1 MKYCITY
8 ILFFLMCNS
17 LHANHVNNFVFFK
30 PTHHYIQY
38 TGRIDFADENTP
50 RFWQPGV
57 YITTSFIGDSCGV
70 ILQDQMRWGTNHNY
84 IEIVIDEVATRIRLK
99 TNRDTIWTIPQSP
112 KKIHTITIY
121 KNTEANI
128 GYMELVGFLCKQ
140 LHKPNKKPKLK
151 IECIGN
157 SITCGTGSDVSEI
170 ACRQG
175 VWHDQHNA
183 YLSYGALV
191 ARNLDAQFHLSS
203 VSGIGLMRS
212 CCNLKI
218 TMPQMFDKINLY
230 DGDKTWDFKNYQPNI
245 VTICLGQ
252 NDGIVDSASFSNHYF
267 NFIQYLRKAYPNA
280 QFICMSSPMAHLEL
294 FNFQKNNIQ
303 ALVKKINQLG
313 DNKVSCYFF
322 SKQYHLGCDGHP
334 SIEEHQMIA
343 NELIQFIQKK
353 LTTIKF

>member
-8 ILFFLMCNS
+8 ILFFLMS
-17 LHANHVNNFVFFK
+17 DTLHATHVSDFVFFK

-38 TGRIDFADENTP
+38 TGRIDFTDVNTP

-70 ILQDQMRWGTNHNY
+70 VLQDQMRWGTNHNY
-84 IEIVIDEVATRIRLK
+84 IEIVIDEVATRVRLK
-99 TNRDTIWTIPQSP
+99 TARDTIWAIAKFP
-112 KKIHTITIY
+112 KKVHTITIY

-128 GYMELVGFLCKQ
+128 GYIELLGFLSKQ
-140 LHKPNKKPKLK
+140 LQKPKDKPKLK

-157 SITCGTGSDVSEI
+157 SITCGTGSDISEI
-170 ACRQG
+170 PCG
-175 VWHDQHNA
+175 KGFWHDQHNA

-230 DGDKTWDFKNYQPNI
+230 DGDKAWDFKNYQPDV

-267 NFIQYLRKAYPNA
+267 NFIQYLRKVYPNA
-280 QFICMSSPMAHLEL
+280 QFICMSSPMAHSEL
-294 FNFQKNNIQ
+294 FNFQKSNIQ

-322 SKQYHLGCDGHP
+322 SKQYNLGCDGHP

-343 NELIQFIQKK
+343 DELLQFIQKHF
-353 LTTIKF
+353 LI